1 VILTKVILILVAL
14 GLLSSIFILSTTV
27 ESKTSVPTSH
37 LDLRQRVQEKG
48 VLNPHFAGVSKN
60 EYEINLRATYAHPI
74 NGEMQKFKAQ
84 NVNADI
90 KTPSGRIIYIA
101 SDSADVTQ
109 HNFIANLIDNVVI
122 NTDNGYR
129 LTTEILETRFDT
141 IFAKSPVPVAG
152 AGPIGDIESNRML
165 LISHETTGDAHL
177 LFEGDVKV
185 IYKPRNTGE

>member
-1 VILTKVILILVAL
+1 MDAHNHHYSYIVILTKVILILVAL

-90 KTPSGRIIYIA
+90 KTPSGRII
-101 SDSADVTQ
+101 
-109 HNFIANLIDNVVI
+109 
-122 NTDNGYR
+122 
-129 LTTEILETRFDT
+129 
-141 IFAKSPVPVAG
+141 VPSRMITF
-152 AGPIGDIESNRML
+152 PLGDLRCSWQ
-165 LISHETTGDAHL
+165 D
-177 LFEGDVKV
+177 LF
-185 IYKPRNTGE
+185 